1 MIQTFDE
8 ETDTETI
15 VSALNSDG
23 GVIVANQADH
33 ELVDQVAAELRPHFD
48 EQGHRFSNDFNGYKT
63 LRLGG
68 GPGTVADLRRAN
80 RPFASNGSCQRR
92 VKATLR

>member
-1 MIQTFDE
+1 MIQTFDK
-8 ETDTETI
+8 ETDTESI
-15 VSALNSDG
+15 VRALNSDG

-33 ELVDQVAAELRPHFD
+33 ELVDQVAAELQPHFD

-68 GPGTVADLRRAN
+68 GLGTVAGLSRAN
-80 RPFASNGSCQRR
+80 RPFPSNGSRRRR
-92 VKATLR
+92 VETTLR